1 MHIDCCNAQV
11 IVTAI
16 SSSII
21 DRAGRRALLIYGAI
35 LMAIPCALLYLS
47 YLSAPP
53 VVPVASAAAHSASN
67 NVALAAA
74 ANKSLVRVNRAAA
87 AAAVD
92 SVIKSGIGSAGTSSL
107 LRSSPLTAAAVAPVA
122 AAAVESGG
130 GLLAHPL
137 LPIAALTLYMVGFSI
152 GWGPVPMLLMS
163 ELLPSRYRNLG
174 SSMAVV
180 CLS

>member
-1 MHIDCCNAQV
+1 MHIDCDAQV

-53 VVPVASAAAHSASN
+53 GVPAASAAANSASS

-74 ANKSLVRVNRAAA
+74 TNKSLVLVKRAAVAVDSVMSRSSALSAAA
-87 AAAVD
+87 AA
-92 SVIKSGIGSAGTSSL
+92 
-107 LRSSPLTAAAVAPVA
+107 PVA
-122 AAAVESGG
+122 AVETGG

>member
-1 MHIDCCNAQV
+1 M
-11 IVTAI
+11 TAI
-16 SSSII
+16 SSTII

-35 LMAIPCALLYLS
+35 LMAIPCALLYMS

-53 VVPVASAAAHSASN
+53 VVAAASAAANSVPK
-67 NVALAAA
+67 NVVNQAALAAA
-74 ANKSLVRVNRAAA
+74 ANKSLVRVKRAA

-92 SVIKSGIGSAGTSSL
+92 SALKGGIGGAGGSILS
-107 LRSSPLTAAAVAPVA
+107 RSGALTAAAPAV
-122 AAAVESGG
+122 AAVETGG

-137 LPIAALTLYMVGFSI
+137 LPIAALTIYMVGFSI

-180 CLS
+180 RLSHIVLVYG